1 MECCDAALHPE
12 EVLILI
18 VQLPN
23 NFLNRE
29 MTIFGKKEAQI
40 HVKLTDRTREI
51 IMVEVRESTEY
62 VNSILI
68 DMTTIVNINT
78 SSKNHRSEHLKS
90 LLFHTVYCKITIQY
104 YSLSY

>member
-29 MTIFGKKEAQI
+29 MTIFGQKEAQI

-68 DMTTIVNINT
+68 DITTIVNINT

-90 LLFHTVYCKITIQY
+90 LLFHTLCTVK
-104 YSLSY
+104 SLYNI